1 MKNRLLFFVILISL
15 FSVGCK
21 IKPDEQSDI
30 TNNVFP
36 IRGKYTVINKFNQNG
51 EKISFQNKNM
61 IFFKDRAFISGKD
74 YAHVR
79 YMTKIVSLKDYLVNN
94 YNLNNIREYNRQDN
108 IVVLSVYSGEDFV
121 CDIAILEDTK
131 ILVNENYSL
140 YEAQY
145 EGKVDEGDYNFMVSK
160 RKIERN
166 AEPSET
172 FKPTALFLGLRE
184 DRDDDS
190 SYQTF
195 FVYRDSTGIELY
207 KTDGIFLP
215 KNNGY
220 LNIDIKKEPI
230 GGVLTNSIK
239 ATFIKHFDD
248 FDKKSLTLNE
258 SEKNKFYG
266 KKTIKINYVN
276 PQFLS
281 YTYETLNYGRED
293 FKDSISILPI
303 ESSSVKSPIT
313 LDQVYQKDSLEVIKE
328 DINNVLY
335 SELYFD
341 KRNMGIIRRNGY
353 WVMIVRMFD
362 NSDGVVKNVDIS
374 LRDMNARILLN
385 ENKQSISIKDINNLF
400 SNVRDFTTSSIRN
413 LAVVKTTN
421 SFKIVNFKNVH
432 LDVSDILTI
441 ETKDAS
447 MFMNMW
453 SYGSE
458 AESHFLNVK
467 KSEMWH
473 RFF

>member
-15 FSVGCK
+15 FSIGCK
-21 IKPDEQSDI
+21 IRPDEQSDI

-51 EKISFQNKNM
+51 EKIRFQNKNM
-61 IFFKDRAFISGKD
+61 IFYKDRAFISGKD
-74 YAHVR
+74 YTNVR
-79 YMTKIVSLKDYLVNN
+79 YMTKMVNLKDYLVNN
-94 YNLNNIREYNRQDN
+94 YNLNNMREYDRQDD

-121 CDIAILEDTK
+121 CDIAIMEDTK

-145 EGKVDEGDYNFMVSK
+145 DGKIDENDYNFIVSK

-172 FKPTALFLGLRE
+172 FKPTALFLGLR
-184 DRDDDS
+184 DDDGEEP
-190 SYQTF
+190 SYYTF
-195 FVYRDSTGIELY
+195 FVYRDSAGVQVY
-207 KTDGIFLP
+207 KTEGIYLP
-215 KNNGY
+215 KNTGY
-220 LNIDIKKEPI
+220 LNIDIKKEPV
-230 GGVLTNSIK
+230 GGVLTNPIT
-239 ATFIKHFDD
+239 ATFKKHFED
-248 FDKKSLTLNE
+248 FDTNVSANLE
-258 SEKNKFYG
+258 SDKTKFYG
-266 KKTIKINYVN
+266 KKKIKINYVN

-313 LDQVYQKDSLEVIKE
+313 LDQVYQKDSLEVIKD

-362 NSDGVVKNVDIS
+362 NTDGVIKNVDIS
-374 LRDMNARILLN
+374 LRDVNAGILLN
-385 ENKQSISIKDINNLF
+385 EDKQSISIKDINNLF

-447 MFMNMW
+447 MYMNMW

-458 AESHFLNVK
+458 AESHFSNVK